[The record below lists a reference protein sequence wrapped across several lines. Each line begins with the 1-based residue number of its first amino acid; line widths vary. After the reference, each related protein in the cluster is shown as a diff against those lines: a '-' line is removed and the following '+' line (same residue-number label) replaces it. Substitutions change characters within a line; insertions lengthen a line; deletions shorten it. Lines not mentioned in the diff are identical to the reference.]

1 MKLRLAIVGAG
12 PAGIYA
18 ADILLK
24 HERSFDVSIDLFDQL
39 PAPYGL
45 VRYGVAPDHPRI
57 KGIINAL
64 RDVLDRGD
72 IRIFGNVRFGEDLT
86 LDDLQNHYHAVIFS
100 TGAVRDAEL
109 RIPGIE
115 LPGSYGAADFVSWY
129 DGHPDYPREW
139 PLEAESI
146 AVVGNGNVALDVA
159 RMLVK
164 HPEDLLPTE
173 IPTNVYEGLQTSPV
187 TDVHVFGRRGPMQVK
202 FTPLELRELGELRDV
217 DMIVHEEDFD
227 YDEASKAAIES
238 NKQVLVIDRVFTQWR
253 AREVGQASRRLHFHF
268 YAKPLEVVAG
278 EGGCVGAFRYERTEP
293 DGHGGVRGTVIGL
306 HGCLDGLRTE
316 QDGSIYA
323 ESGVHCARLA
333 KFSVQ
338 QGRGGGAFLA
348 GIPGTVGGALA
359 MNAGAH
365 GGETWPRVREVEVLY
380 RDGSA
385 EWLTAERFSYGY
397 RHVRLPENFAG
408 FLAVRF
414 DFPQDDAEQAA
425 VEMKDWLARRKATQ
439 PVGKPSCGSVFRN
452 PPNDHAAR
460 LIEFCGLKG
469 YRIGGAVV
477 SPMHANFIIN
487 EDQASAADIERLI
500 THVRET
506 VMTRTG
512 VALEPEVRIVGEH
525 GGGR

>member
-278 EGGCVGAFRYERTEP
+278 EDGRVGAFRYERTEP
-293 DGHGGVRGTVIGL
+293 DGHGGVRGTGEIREVSVQAAYRAIGYFGSPLPGIPFDAQRGVIPNHEGRV
-306 HGCLDGLRTE
+306 LRTDDSSPDQANEVMPGVYATGWIKRGPVGLIGHTKSDAMETISHLVKDQSNWWSPAEPGE
-316 QDGSIYA
+316 QAVLDLLESRGVKFTDLEGWHRLDEHEIALGEPEGRARIKVVPRGEMVRVSRA
-323 ESGVHCARLA
+323 ES
-333 KFSVQ
+333 
-338 QGRGGGAFLA
+338 
-348 GIPGTVGGALA
+348 
-359 MNAGAH
+359 
-365 GGETWPRVREVEVLY
+365 
-380 RDGSA
+380 
-385 EWLTAERFSYGY
+385 
-397 RHVRLPENFAG
+397 
-408 FLAVRF
+408 
-414 DFPQDDAEQAA
+414 
-425 VEMKDWLARRKATQ
+425 
-439 PVGKPSCGSVFRN
+439 
-452 PPNDHAAR
+452 
-460 LIEFCGLKG
+460 
-469 YRIGGAVV
+469 
-477 SPMHANFIIN
+477 
-487 EDQASAADIERLI
+487 
-500 THVRET
+500 
-506 VMTRTG
+506 
-512 VALEPEVRIVGEH
+512 
-525 GGGR
+525 